1 MSKAIDMAL
10 VEEAGSFYV
19 SERKVYPR
27 DVTGRFARLRK
38 LIFALRADTPFRAA
52 GFSGK
57 VTADVRITLRRD
69 RVLERNLR
77 LTGGILVSPGGGGG
91 SSVAP

>member
-27 DVTGRFARLRK
+27 DVTGRFARLRI
-38 LIFALRADTPFRAA
+38 LAVVWLLGMYYVFPWLRWD
-52 GFSGK
+52 G
-57 VTADVRITLRRD
+57 RRG
-69 RVLERNLR
+69 RE
-77 LTGGILVSPGGGGG
+77 S
-91 SSVAP
+91 A